1 MLGGADAAAGRP
13 LAQADLDAV
22 LAAAGAGTLQVVS
35 SEEDLLLRLKA
46 GGDLLLLPGD
56 HALSAGMHDLGAA
69 QLRLWS
75 APLLPRRGGWGM
87 ERGRRGAAR
96 GSYRKGEGRARR
108 AMIAAAARSAAP
120 GAATLRGGGGQATL
134 VVRAG
139 GQLEAAALELD
150 AVRLEVGGAGAS
162 VTLAG
167 CQLRNN
173 VYGSEYEYYVR
184 APLPLPRH
192 PTLRFG

>member
-1 MLGGADAAAGRP
+1 
-13 LAQADLDAV
+13 
-22 LAAAGAGTLQVVS
+22 
-35 SEEDLLLRLKA
+35 
-46 GGDLLLLPGD
+46 
-56 HALSAGMHDLGAA
+56 
-69 QLRLWS
+69 
-75 APLLPRRGGWGM
+75 
-87 ERGRRGAAR
+87 
-96 GSYRKGEGRARR
+96 
-108 AMIAAAARSAAP
+108 MIAAAARSAAP

-150 AVRLEVGGAGAS
+150 AVRLEVEGDGAS
-162 VTLAG
+162 LVLVG

-173 VYGSEYEYYVR
+173 VFRGYVR